1 MKLDI
6 VSRIGQGACQLT
18 DYAGQT
24 FSVSAGCS
32 RTDFEPVGWIALGL
46 VVLLLVAVRHAGRE
60 RRRQDNYLL

>member
-18 DYAGQT
+18 DYAGQN
-24 FSVSAGCS
+24 FSISAGCS
-32 RTDFEPVGWIALGL
+32 HSDFEAVGWIALGL